1 MQENTEI
8 VKILAPLTDNPN
20 AEDENGRTPIYLAAC
35 DGNTEIV
42 KILAPLTDNPNAPN
56 NIGATP
62 IFEAAYNGHTE
73 IVKILAPLTDN
84 PNAPNKYGLS
94 PSSLTKNAG
103 IRKILTTSRK
113 RKAGP
118 KSKPS
123 MKQAKKF

>member
-1 MQENTEI
+1 M
-8 VKILAPLTDNPN
+8 APLTDNPN
-20 AEDENGRTPIYLAAC
+20 KPNENGQTPIHFAAW
-35 DGNTEIV
+35 
-42 KILAPLTDNPNAPN
+42 
-56 NIGATP
+56 
-62 IFEAAYNGHTE
+62 NGHTE

-84 PNAPNKYGLS
+84 PNAPNKNGES

-103 IRKILTTSRK
+103 IRRILSTCRK